1 MRRLLLFALVLGLAA
16 CGGPKEGPAGEGQSL
31 QAQVLDA
38 GVPVDGKAPEVEDWG
53 VKGRVLPQQAK
64 IGDPFVYELTFTHA
78 RDQRFELVAP
88 KELEKF
94 EILEQARQRQD
105 GPGGSVTTFKL
116 KMSAFELGVLT
127 LPDLTFEL
135 TSPNAIQ
142 SISVPGMQ
150 VEVIP
155 TLPKDADE
163 QGANLFDFQP
173 PAEVP
178 IRSWRLLYILAGVL
192 VAGLLA
198 WGLIKWIRR
207 PRPQVVVTKPLAPLD
222 VRTREALNALGKENL
237 PAKGQ
242 VKEFYFRLSE
252 IIRGYLGERYSFEA
266 LECTTPELIASLRKL
281 RTPNLP
287 EEDLLRFISESDMV
301 KYAKAEASP
310 ESCSQSLA
318 FGFQLVEKTYVPPA
332 PAPAQPPPH
341 APGPRV
347 S

>member
-1 MRRLLLFALVLGLAA
+1 MKRLLLLALLLGLSA
-16 CGGPKEGPAGEGQSL
+16 CGAPKEGQGGEAQPL
-31 QAQVLDA
+31 QAQVLSGGGPA
-38 GVPVDGKAPEVEDWG
+38 DGGGAQVADWS
-53 VKGRVLPQQAK
+53 VKGRVLPQQAR
-64 IGDPFVYELTFTHA
+64 IGEPFVYELTFTHA
-78 RDQRFELVAP
+78 KDQRFELVPP

-94 EILEQARQRQD
+94 EVLQQARQRQD
-105 GPGGSVTTFKL
+105 GQGGSVTTFTV

-135 TSPNAIQ
+135 TAPEALQ

-150 VEVIP
+150 VEVTP

-163 QGANLFDFQP
+163 QGASLFDFQP
-173 PAEVP
+173 PTEVP
-178 IRSWRLLYILAGVL
+178 IRSWRLLYILAGAL
-192 VAGLLA
+192 LAGALA
-198 WGLIKWIRR
+198 WGLIKWLRR
-207 PRPQVVVTKPLAPLD
+207 PRPQVVAVKPLAPLD
-222 VRTREALNALGKENL
+222 VRTREALNTLSKENL

-252 IIRGYLGERYSFEA
+252 ILRGYLGERYGFEA

-281 RTPNLP
+281 RTPGLP
-287 EEDLLRFISESDMV
+287 EDQLLRFISESDLV

-310 ESCSQSLA
+310 ESCAQSLA
-318 FGFQLVEKTYVPPA
+318 FGFELVQKTYVPPA